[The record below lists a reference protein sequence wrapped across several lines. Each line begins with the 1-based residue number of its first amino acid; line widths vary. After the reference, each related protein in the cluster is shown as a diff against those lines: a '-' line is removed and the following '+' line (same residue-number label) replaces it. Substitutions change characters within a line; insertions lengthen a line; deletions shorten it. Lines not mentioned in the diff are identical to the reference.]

1 MQPGKDLNDNAKQ
14 LPITDSNPKGATHG
28 GVPSAFGYLGG
39 APAVSVN
46 NGAEDQSNNA
56 SSHTVTNIRKVAS
69 QLEHLPLPK
78 GRSMANTPTFLRYIQ
93 AIVGQQSADDKYL
106 STLEEMEK
114 DAGCRKS
121 GGGVATGG
129 FASSGMSE
137 GFANTDVL
145 RVLMEQPDFRQAC
158 TEAGMLDEG
167 NMEAALRFSDDNIS
181 SREYMRDLLWQLP
194 KSLTCLPCP
203 RQTGM
208 GVGTGPMN
216 GARKGESGGKKDS
229 FDVETHSFDGSAL
242 SVPSIDISDLTEK
255 LSSSTLNE
263 VGQYLS
269 EQTEGSSPA
278 SDNNAAECGHLLMR
292 RIGEA
297 SATAASQL
305 LFYDS
310 KKHRAQEQ
318 SDGRGK
324 GTEGYGHPIH
334 NMKYDRLQGLS
345 QYLGIP
351 CTDAEGVYKA
361 ISGIGALLLFNTLPL
376 DVLKK
381 CCKELSIHTAE
392 DAFMDPHLLP
402 ETLAE
407 KISAYLYPLPSAEK
421 ISLSHLMFLPRLQVN
436 ECSAGTYICSIE
448 NARNI
453 GQLPLERYTSNRFSC
468 NKIKWRCILQF
479 KRGFLHLY
487 LWHRHTCSLNTHIMI
502 RTAESKKRKGRQ
514 QSNSAEKAEDGSHP
528 PLFMESE
535 ALAEPNEL
543 VAVPRFL
550 SLHDALSSLTT
561 SSDGLRTYNPADDR
575 IVFQLSLS
583 INQTNGSFMSLDAE
597 NSRSISHKDS
607 SADVGGEL
615 SQQSSVPL
623 NDDEKRLK
631 AFLLRQAISIVT
643 ENEASAREVVSST
656 WHSGYRQLQYTEYRE
671 AQRARQAA
679 RERERKA
686 LLAKAGPSPEL
697 HREVEKYK
705 QLVQTSQQQV
715 AKLQK
720 EKQAEEKENKKLK
733 DKLEEAR
740 AELDRLRVAHDA
752 KNAELAKIEEDT
764 RAAQARV
771 AEKRKTI
778 EQRRQR
784 REQINRW
791 NDMKQDEQQ
800 IVATTNS
807 HDALAIN
814 DFGLFLNNGP
824 SQDPVF
830 HTSPQPMPAEDN
842 FAFST
847 GRNVGSSMDL
857 MGGGGGNLN
866 APPVFST
873 QPHLRSFLGAEDHLD
888 VASGM
893 RLSPH
898 PAGPMHHSTNG
909 TPPLS
914 TSPMMIN
921 STSNNPSSAGGG
933 GEASTGGSI
942 PMPAFGTMPG
952 PGPTLSPFSTNP
964 ATHTPSLYA
973 HLDSSP
979 AFHTAALGT
988 GDHSAPPPHGLSTP
1002 QPSNAPPPVS
1012 AFTVTAGGGGSGAG
1026 LPFPGFPPDPSAMY
1040 PGEPPHPSPPPGNP
1054 HLFYGDLHVDPFPS
1068 SAW

>member
-1 MQPGKDLNDNAKQ
+1 MN
-14 LPITDSNPKGATHG
+14 SKG
-28 GVPSAFGYLGG
+28 VPPSAFGYSV
-39 APAVSVN
+39 APAVVPNIVPDDRN
-46 NGAEDQSNNA
+46 NNNNA
-56 SSHTVTNIRKVAS
+56 SNLRKMTS
-69 QLEHLPLPK
+69 QLEHLAHPK
-78 GRSMANTPTFLRYIQ
+78 GRGMANTPAFLRCIQ
-93 AIVGQQSADDKYL
+93 AIVGQQPLDEKYL
-106 STLEEMEK
+106 QNFEDMDKE
-114 DAGCRKS
+114 GVFRK
-121 GGGVATGG
+121 GGPGG
-129 FASSGMSE
+129 PAPFPSSGITE
-137 GFANTDVL
+137 AFANRDVL
-145 RVLMEQPDFRQAC
+145 RALMEQPDFRQAC
-158 TEAGMLDEG
+158 TDAGMLDEG
-167 NMEAALRFSDDNIS
+167 GMEAALRFSDES
-181 SREYMRDLLWQLP
+181 GGPREYVRDILSWQFP
-194 KSLTCLPCP
+194 KNITCIP
-203 RQTGM
+203 RARPGSVGGAGAAM
-208 GVGTGPMN
+208 G
-216 GARKGESGGKKDS
+216 GARKADGGKMEA
-229 FDVETHSFDGSAL
+229 FDGVSGDPHAFDGSSIA
-242 SVPSIDISDLTEK
+242 VPSIDISTLTEK

-269 EQTEGSSPA
+269 EQAGGSSPPMVEA
-278 SDNNAAECGHLLMR
+278 SPTESGHLLMR

-310 KKHRAQEQ
+310 KKHRAQDQ
-318 SDGRGK
+318 NDGRGK
-324 GTEGYGHPIH
+324 SLAETYGYPLHD
-334 NMKYDRLQGLS
+334 MKRDRLQGLS
-345 QYLGIP
+345 RYLGIS

-376 DVLKK
+376 EVLKK
-381 CCKELSIHTAE
+381 CCKELGINIAE
-392 DAFMDPHLLP
+392 DAFMDVHLLP

-407 KISAYLYPLPSAEK
+407 KISAFLYPLPDAEK

-436 ECSAGTYICSIE
+436 ECSSGTYICSIE

-479 KRGFLHLY
+479 KKDFLHLY
-487 LWHRHTCSLNTHIMI
+487 LWHRHTSAISAHIMI

-514 QSNSAEKAEDGSHP
+514 DNSAEKADKAGRESGSSA
-528 PLFMESE
+528 PLFMETE
-535 ALAEPNEL
+535 AVAEPNEL

-550 SLHDALSSLTT
+550 FLKEAMDALTT
-561 SSDGLRTYNPADDR
+561 SAVGLRTYNPADDR
-575 IVFQLSLS
+575 LVFQLSLS
-583 INQTNGSFMSLDAE
+583 LSQTSGSFMPLEND
-597 NSRSISHKDS
+597 NSRSLSHKDS

-615 SQQSSVPL
+615 SQNQSSIPL
-623 NDDEKRLK
+623 SDDEKRLK
-631 AFLLRQAISIVT
+631 ALRQAISAVT
-643 ENEASAREVVSST
+643 EDESSAREVVSSS
-656 WHSGYRQLQYTEYRE
+656 WQSGYRQLQYAEYRE
-671 AQRARQAA
+671 ALRARQVT

-705 QLVQTSQQQV
+705 QLVQTSQQQL

-720 EKQAEEKENKKLK
+720 EKTAEEKENKKLK

-740 AELDRLRVAHDA
+740 AELERLRVAHEA
-752 KNAELAKIEEDT
+752 KTAELAKIEEET
-764 RAAQARV
+764 RCAQDRI

-778 EQRRQR
+778 EQRRLR
-784 REQINRW
+784 REQISRW
-791 NDMKQDEQQ
+791 NDMKQEEPPT
-800 IVATTNS
+800 VTTTNS

-830 HTSPQPMPAEDN
+830 HTSPQPMQTEDN

-857 MGGGGGNLN
+857 MGGSN

-873 QPHLRSFLGAEDHLD
+873 QPHLRSFLGVDDLE
-888 VASGM
+888 VGGGI

-898 PAGPMHHSTNG
+898 PAGPLHHSTNG

-914 TSPMMIN
+914 TSPMMVN
-921 STSNNPSSAGGG
+921 SSSNNNPSTAGGNGGG
-933 GEASTGGSI
+933 GEASSGGGI
-942 PMPAFGTMPG
+942 PIPAFGTMAP
-952 PGPTLSPFSTNP
+952 PPTLSPFSTNP

-979 AFHTAALGT
+979 AFHTTALGA
-988 GDHSAPPPHGLSTP
+988 GDHSSPPPHGLNTP

-1012 AFTVTAGGGGSGAG
+1012 AFTVTAGGGGSNGG
-1026 LPFPGFPPDPSAMY
+1026 LAFTSFTSDPNVMY
-1040 PGEPPHPSPPPGNP
+1040 PGDPHANSPPPGNQ
-1054 HLFYGDLHVDPFPS
+1054 HLFYSDIHLDPFPS